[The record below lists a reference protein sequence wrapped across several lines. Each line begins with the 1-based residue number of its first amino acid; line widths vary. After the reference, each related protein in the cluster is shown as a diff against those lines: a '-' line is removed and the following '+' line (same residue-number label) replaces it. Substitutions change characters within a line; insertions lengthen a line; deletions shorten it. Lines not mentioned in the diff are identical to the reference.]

1 MKQKQN
7 FQIGDLFIARPIK
20 HEMATNKPLFK
31 QGYIYN
37 IEKVKTKTKYFIR
50 WEKDYDT
57 PHYMLNEGMYT
68 KEDIQSFIND
78 MYIYFPVKK

>member
-1 MKQKQN
+1 MKQKQK

-20 HEMATNKPLFK
+20 HEMETNKPLFK

-50 WEKDYDT
+50 WEKDYHT
-57 PHYMLNEGMYT
+57 PQHMPKEGMYT
-68 KEDIQSFIND
+68 KEDIQSFITN

>member
-7 FQIGDLFIARPIK
+7 FQIGDLLVARPIK
-20 HEMATNKPLFK
+20 HEMETGKPLFK

-37 IEKVKTKTKYFIR
+37 IEKVKTKTRYFIR
-50 WEKDYDT
+50 WEKDKHT
-57 PHYMLNEGMYT
+57 PHYLPNEGTYI
-68 KEDIQSFIND
+68 KEDIQSFIID